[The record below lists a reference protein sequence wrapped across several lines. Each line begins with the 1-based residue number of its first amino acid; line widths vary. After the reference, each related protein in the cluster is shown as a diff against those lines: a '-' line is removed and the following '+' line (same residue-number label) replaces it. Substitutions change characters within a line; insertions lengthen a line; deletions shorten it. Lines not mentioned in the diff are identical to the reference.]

1 MLKPIGAIC
10 AALLMPMIAHAQES
24 EANSAG
30 SVGTPPRSTEVSGD
44 VARTFFAT
52 LGVAAR
58 ARDNCWKVGCLLIV
72 NDTQG
77 YDVVGFYVNT
87 AAPGRDE
94 RWSRN
99 QLLLALSPQKATFRY
114 KTGGPGACNMPVRFV
129 LRRRDSKDKVNL
141 DGTASLCAT
150 PHQDA
155 IIRVKMFEPKV
166 IVEDGRAD

>member
-1 MLKPIGAIC
+1 MLSRIGAIC
-10 AALLMPMIAHAQES
+10 AALLLPVTAHAQES

-30 SVGTPPRSTEVSGD
+30 SVGTPVRSTEVSAN

-58 ARDNCWKVGCLLIV
+58 TRDNCWKVGCLLIV
-72 NDTQG
+72 NETQG

-87 AAPGRDE
+87 AAPGRGE

-99 QLLLALSPQKATFRY
+99 QLLLSLSPMKATFRY

-129 LRRRDSKDKVNL
+129 LRHRETKDKVNL

-155 IIRVKMFEPKV
+155 IIHVKMFEPRV
-166 IVEDGRAD
+166 IVENGHAD